1 MSSIDSKEI
10 NDIYHNVELGLDKTS
25 FIYNDYYEHKQVL
38 KDISYY
44 LLNCEEYYFSV
55 AFINEGGLTKLKQV
69 LKEADEK
76 GIKGKIIT
84 TNYLCFSDPKAL
96 IDLTKLKN
104 VEVRMYYLTK
114 EDTTGFHTKGYIFKN
129 KDNYDVIIGSSNITQ
144 SALTSNKEWNNR
156 ISGTRDIKA
165 INDVVLEFNKM
176 FEESLPLK
184 EVIDEYRNEY
194 NAHLAIYKEGN
205 IVNDIVK
212 YRFLEPNE
220 MQKQFIFNLNK
231 IIDKG
236 ENRGLLISATGTGK
250 TFASAFASKAI
261 NRFKVKKLLFIA
273 HREIILSQ
281 AKSTF
286 DYVYENNVK
295 SALLTGNNK
304 EYEGS
309 DFIFASFSMMIK
321 KEVREKFRPNE
332 FDLIII
338 DEVHRVGENRYQDII
353 NYFKPKF
360 LLGMSAT
367 PDRMD
372 GYDLYKLFDHNI
384 IYEIRLMDA
393 LNLKLLT
400 PFSYFGIKDISSDG
414 RLINEGDFNKLTSE
428 ERVKHIIEEA
438 DYYGYS
444 GSRVKGLIFVSS
456 VEVGKE
462 ISNKMNKLGKR
473 TIFLDGTSSP
483 RVREE
488 AIKRLEREEIKEDN
502 LDYILTVNVFNE
514 GVDIP
519 SVNQIILLRPT
530 ESAIIFI
537 QQLGRGL
544 RKYFSK
550 EYVVILDFIGN
561 YDKNFNIA
569 RALTKG
575 KLTKGN
581 AVKTITDILPGEST
595 ISFDQVSKEAIYKSI
610 DRANLSS
617 KRDLYLSYKDV
628 KARLN
633 KIPSLIEFDENS
645 ELPVDLFFSLFGSY
659 YDFLYEKG
667 EVKEKLSKE
676 ENVVLNYLSKYAF
689 NGKRHIEIDLLEN
702 LINSNHLF
710 KVPENYLEDY
720 KIKALKEF
728 LFISKKMSKLDK
740 DLYLGHY
747 YDLTNE
753 IKISDR
759 FLNALNNQLFNKF
772 FLDSLRYASFANKK
786 YYEEKDSL
794 VLYKKYTRSDVVRL
808 INISRNNVSVI
819 YGYQVYEKE
828 HITPIFI
835 NYVKGKEAIQYEDRF
850 IDHSYIQWSSR
861 DNRTTDTNEIKKLV
875 EFSKNGVAP
884 LNIFIQKS
892 NKEIVKNEGYYY
904 LGKASIINYENI
916 EINGIKR
923 VHFIVKLDKPVP
935 DDIYKYLVSNL

>member
-96 IDLTKLKN
+96 IDLTRLKN

-129 KDNYDVIIGSSNITQ
+129 KENYDVIIGSSNITQ

-156 ISGTRDIKA
+156 ISGTREVKA
-165 INDVVLEFNKM
+165 IDDVVLEFNKM

-184 EVIDEYRNEY
+184 DVINEYRNEY
-194 NAHLAIYKEGN
+194 NARLAIYKEGN
-205 IVNDIVK
+205 KVNELVK
-212 YRFLEPNE
+212 YRFLQPNE

-236 ENRGLLISATGTGK
+236 ESRGLLISATGTGK
-250 TFASAFASKAI
+250 TFASAFASQAI
-261 NRFKVKKLLFIA
+261 NKFKVKKLLFIA

-286 DYVYENNVK
+286 DYVYESKVK

-309 DFIFASFSMMIK
+309 DFVFASFSMMIK
-321 KEVREKFRPNE
+321 KEVREKFKPNE

-414 RLINEGDFNKLTSE
+414 KLISDSDFNKLTSE

-473 TIFLDGTSSP
+473 TIFLDGTNSP
-483 RVREE
+483 KVREE

-502 LDYILTVNVFNE
+502 LDYILTVNIFNE

-519 SVNQIILLRPT
+519 SLNQIILLRPT

-595 ISFDQVSKEAIYKSI
+595 ISFDEVSKEAIYKSI

-645 ELPVDLFFSLFGSY
+645 ELPVDLFFSLYGSY

-667 EVKEKLSKE
+667 QIKDTLNEE
-676 ENVVLNYLSKYAF
+676 ENLILKYLSKYAF
-689 NGKRHIEIDLLEN
+689 NGKRNIEINLLEG
-702 LINSNHLF
+702 LINSNHIF
-710 KVPENYLEDY
+710 KVPENYLEEY

-728 LFISKKMSKLDK
+728 LFISKLDN
-740 DLYLGHY
+740 
-747 YDLTNE
+747 NE
-753 IKISDR
+753 IFLGQYDDLIKEIRISDA
-759 FLNALNNQLFNKF
+759 FLNALNNQVFKEFL
-772 FLDSLRYASFANKK
+772 LDSLNYARYANDK
-786 YYEEKDSL
+786 YYEGKDSL
-794 VLYKKYTRSDVVRL
+794 VIYKKYTRSDVVRL
-808 INISRNNVSVI
+808 SNILRNQINVI
-819 YGYQVYEKE
+819 NGYKTFKE
-828 HITPIFI
+828 AHITPIFI
-835 NYVKGKEAIQYEDRF
+835 NYVKSVQAIQYEDKF
-850 IDHSYIQWSSR
+850 IDHSFIQWSSR
-861 DNRTTDTNEIKKLV
+861 VVRTIKSDEIQNLIN
-875 EFSKNGVAP
+875 FSKNGEAP
-884 LNIFIQKS
+884 LEIFVQKS
-892 NKEIVKNEGYYY
+892 KLNINNSEGFYY
-904 LGKASIINYENI
+904 LGKASIINYEDI
-916 EINGIKR
+916 DINGIKR
-923 VHFIVKLDKPVP
+923 VHFILKLDKPVP